1 MYVQNT
7 SQATPAI
14 SLWDCARIVNMLVL
28 LRLLRI
34 IPNFRPMALVT
45 SVLLDIIKSLKS
57 FAGIIIIIYY
67 VFAVVVMW
75 CFRNA
80 IRPPTNANATLG
92 LLFKNSN
99 SLFLI
104 FYKIQLVINIF
115 IM

>member
-67 VFAVVVMW
+67 VFAVVGMW

-92 LLFKNSN
+92 LL
-99 SLFLI
+99 
-104 FYKIQLVINIF
+104 
-115 IM
+115 

>member
-1 MYVQNT
+1 MYNISKSYAKLCDCKLKN
-7 SQATPAI
+7 SQLTPAI

-67 VFAVVVMW
+67 VFAVVGMW

-80 IRPPTNANATLG
+80 IRPPTNANGTIG
-92 LLFKNSN
+92 LFFVVAK
-99 SLFLI
+99 
-104 FYKIQLVINIF
+104 KIH
-115 IM
+115 